1 MKKDRRE
8 LVVIAKCVG
17 CGEKREIGAFDIP
30 QGEQPMC
37 EKCFMPM
44 VAESAEAK
52 KVK

>member
-1 MKKDRRE
+1 MKSGLQLGVNSE
-8 LVVIAKCVG
+8 T
-17 CGEKREIGAFDIP
+17 KREIGAFDIP